1 MRKSR
6 TKPNPIV
13 PRSAIRMGEKVEVAG
28 IPMTVVSDAAAE
40 EADMVVCMPADF
52 PSPFDDNVKAPC
64 AQCGQPIIHR
74 PHVPK
79 RPAKVCISCALPLA
93 GPVAGHA

>member
-1 MRKSR
+1 MTKSR
-6 TKPNPIV
+6 IKPSPIV
-13 PRSAIRMGEKVEVAG
+13 LGSASRMGEKVNLAG
-28 IPMTVVSDAAAE
+28 IPLTVAPDDAAE
-40 EADMVVCMPADF
+40 DADMVVCMPANF
-52 PSPFDDNVKAPC
+52 PSPFHDNVTAPC
-64 AQCGQPIIHR
+64 AQCGEPIIYR